1 MTIQKIK
8 AGKYRYWN
16 FIIERSEYLSA
27 SGWSCPGGFVWY
39 VEDLEP
45 EQVHHRYTRPFA
57 TLKEARAWIDDEV
70 NRRSRMGKIIKITKD
85 LRLSAWPCD
94 LD

>member
-1 MTIQKIK
+1 MTIQKIR
-8 AGKYRYWN
+8 AGKYQYWN

-39 VEDLEP
+39 LEDLEP
-45 EQVHHRYTRPFA
+45 EQPHHRYKSQFD

-70 NRRSRMGKIIKITKD
+70 SRRSRVRRRNKIAKD
-85 LRLSAWPCD
+85 FGFSAWPSD